1 MKLKRALSLLL
12 AALMLGG
19 CLASCANDG
28 DNGDDNVGN
37 QTTEALSEEETQ
49 IRDNLPDNL
58 NFEGEE
64 INFYSFYE
72 KGMTSGQVTVPEL
85 NGDPI
90 NDAVY
95 ERNKFVENRL
105 NVKIVNARLTR
116 LAERMEKQ

>member
-12 AALMLGG
+12 AGLMLGG

-28 DNGDDNVGN
+28 NNGDDNVGN
-37 QTTEALSEEETQ
+37 QTTEALSEEKTQ

-72 KGMTSGQVTVPEL
+72 EGMTSGQVTVPEL
-85 NGDPI
+85 NGWKSSNVPRKRCLPYGV
-90 NDAVY
+90 ASF
-95 ERNKFVENRL
+95 FVAY
-105 NVKIVNARLTR
+105 VN
-116 LAERMEKQ
+116 

>member
-12 AALMLGG
+12 AALILGG

-28 DNGDDNVGN
+28 NNDDDNVGN
-37 QTTEALSEEETQ
+37 QTTEALSEEETR

-72 KGMTSGQVTVPEL
+72 EGMTSGQVTVPEL
-85 NGDPI
+85 NGAPI

-105 NVKIVNARLTR
+105 NVKNVNARLTR